1 MECGALKPLFT
12 LHHPHSNLAY
22 TVKQGE
28 FEGPLGL
35 LLDLIERE
43 KLNINEVSL
52 AGVADEYLRFV
63 KNMPAVDKEE
73 LAEFLVV
80 AAQLI
85 LIKSRSLLPGLKV
98 SDEEEV
104 SIEELQ
110 RRLEEYKR
118 LKELSKE
125 LRKMAEA
132 KTHIFSREYYADMPA
147 VFYPPPKISLPI
159 LRKIFEEILNAIP
172 KIEKLVEEKIKR
184 IITLEEKIRDLRDIL
199 KEKIERTFSEIT
211 KTAADKVE
219 IIVSFL
225 AILEMARE
233 SFLSLE
239 QDKLFGEIKI
249 KKE

>member
-1 MECGALKPLFT
+1 LERFCT
-12 LHHPHSNLAY
+12 LGYMFQVSYFKVVY

-35 LLDLIERE
+35 LLDLIEKE

-52 AGVADEYLRFV
+52 ANVAEEYVKFV
-63 KNMPAVDKEE
+63 NSLENIDKEE

-85 LIKSRSLLPGLKV
+85 LIKSRSLLPGLAV
-98 SDEEEV
+98 SEEEEV

-110 RRLEEYKR
+110 KRLEEYKR

-125 LRKMAEA
+125 LRKIAESG
-132 KTHIFSREYYADMPA
+132 TRIFTREFYAGMPS
-147 VFYPPPKISLPI
+147 VFYPPKKVSPSL
-159 LRKIFEEILNAIP
+159 LQKIFEGVLNAIP
-172 KIEKLVEEKIKR
+172 KIEKLAEEKIRK
-184 IITLEEKIRDLRDIL
+184 IITLEEKIRSLRGLL

-211 KTAADKVE
+211 KTAADKIE

-225 AILEMARE
+225 AILEMAKQK
-233 SFLSLE
+233 FLSLE

>member
-1 MECGALKPLFT
+1 M
-12 LHHPHSNLAY
+12 
-22 TVKQGE
+22 
-28 FEGPLGL
+28 
-35 LLDLIERE
+35 LLDLIEKE

-52 AGVADEYLRFV
+52 SNVADEYVKFV
-63 KNMPAVDKEE
+63 NSLENIDKEE
-73 LAEFLVV
+73 LAEFLVI

-85 LIKSRSLLPGLKV
+85 LIKTRSLLPGLAV

-104 SIEELQ
+104 SVEELQ
-110 RRLEEYKR
+110 KRLEEYKR

-132 KTHIFSREYYADMPA
+132 EAYIFSREFYADVAP
-147 VFYPPPKISLPI
+147 VFYPPKKVSLPI

-172 KIEKLVEEKIKR
+172 KIEKLAEEKIRKV
-184 IITLEEKIRDLRDIL
+184 ITLEEKIKDLHNLLQERM
-199 KEKIERTFSEIT
+199 ERTFADIT
-211 KTAADKVE
+211 SMARDKVE

-225 AILEMARE
+225 AILEMAKQK
-233 SFLSLE
+233 FLSLE

>member
-1 MECGALKPLFT
+1 MERFCT
-12 LHHPHSNLAY
+12 LGYMFQVSYFKVVY

-35 LLDLIERE
+35 LLDLIEKE

-52 AGVADEYLRFV
+52 ANVAEEYVKFV
-63 KNMPAVDKEE
+63 NSLENIDKEE

-85 LIKSRSLLPGLKV
+85 LIKSRSLLPGLAV
-98 SDEEEV
+98 SEEEEV

-110 RRLEEYKR
+110 KRLEEYKR

-125 LRKMAEA
+125 LRKIAESG
-132 KTHIFSREYYADMPA
+132 TRIFTREFYAGMPS
-147 VFYPPPKISLPI
+147 VFYPPKKVSPSL
-159 LRKIFEEILNAIP
+159 LQKIFEGVLNAIP
-172 KIEKLVEEKIKR
+172 KIEKLAEEKIRK
-184 IITLEEKIRDLRDIL
+184 IITLEEKIRSLRGLL

-211 KTAADKVE
+211 KTAADKIE

-225 AILEMARE
+225 AILEMAKQK
-233 SFLSLE
+233 FLSLE

>member
-1 MECGALKPLFT
+1 MFQVSYFKVV
-12 LHHPHSNLAY
+12 Y

-35 LLDLIERE
+35 LLDLIEKE

-52 AGVADEYLRFV
+52 ANVAEEYVKFV
-63 KNMPAVDKEE
+63 NSLENIDKEE

-85 LIKSRSLLPGLKV
+85 LIKSRSLLPGLAV
-98 SDEEEV
+98 SEEEEV

-110 RRLEEYKR
+110 KRLEEYKR

-125 LRKMAEA
+125 LRKIAESG
-132 KTHIFSREYYADMPA
+132 TRIFTREFYAGMPS
-147 VFYPPPKISLPI
+147 VFYPPKKVSPSL
-159 LRKIFEEILNAIP
+159 LQKIFEGVLNAIP
-172 KIEKLVEEKIKR
+172 KIEKLAEEKIRK
-184 IITLEEKIRDLRDIL
+184 IITLEEKIRSLRGLL

-211 KTAADKVE
+211 KTAADKIE

-225 AILEMARE
+225 AILEMAKQK
-233 SFLSLE
+233 FLSLE